1 MTDAVVIFRAV
12 VDVGSRDAT
21 YAVVK
26 ALTPEAKVRLRGVKT
41 AINIVGESTI
51 ELVIEAPDHS
61 SFRAAANAMLR
72 LMSSTIELI
81 RRLGSMS

>member
-1 MTDAVVIFRAV
+1 MTNAVVIFRAI
-12 VDVGSRDAT
+12 VDIGAQDVA

-41 AINIVGESTI
+41 VINIVGESTI